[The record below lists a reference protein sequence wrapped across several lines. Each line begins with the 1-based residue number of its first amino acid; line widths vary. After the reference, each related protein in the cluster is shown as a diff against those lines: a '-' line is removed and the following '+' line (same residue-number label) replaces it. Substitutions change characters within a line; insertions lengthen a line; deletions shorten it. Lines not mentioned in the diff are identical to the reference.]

1 MESFCSDLMTLVP
14 TEMLG
19 LIWRGTISTAAP
31 SGAFLCVSFEC
42 FECLS
47 DCGTA
52 AASIITIIII
62 ITITTTQICW
72 GRGGEMN
79 LETFFVLSLFHEI
92 GLLWVCVSEL
102 NCLVKP
108 FHITYEVQ
116 LSCIICE
123 SLAMNSQR
131 GTRDW
136 KKIHVKTAH
145 SILAFYMWCTVQQ
158 WTYEASVQHMTNHW
172 LQIGSKGFNCI
183 LQTEI
188 EYIFHKI

>member
-62 ITITTTQICW
+62 IITITTTQICW
-72 GRGGEMN
+72 GREGSS
-79 LETFFVLSLFHEI
+79 FIFHEI

-116 LSCIICE
+116 LSYIICE
-123 SLAMNSQR
+123 SLAMNSQW
-131 GTRDW
+131 GTRAW

-172 LQIGSKGFNCI
+172 LQRGSKGFNCI